1 MLASPTGPVMTSP
14 RRHFWIFHLLT
25 ILVCAFFAARAAGR
39 LVAGMVLE
47 RLPASPRPG
56 VGPLAT
62 ATADAPPAPARAI
75 EAVVTRNIFCS
86 TCEPS
91 APTPA
96 SEGGGA
102 VVDGAPTKTSLKLR
116 LLATLVRD
124 DDPRASV
131 AFIVDTGTAQT
142 GVYGV
147 GDKLADGVSV
157 LEIALRQVLIR
168 NAGRQ
173 ELITLGDGEVEPLAA
188 KSKDVEPGPFNR
200 PEPLEGLEG
209 LANGIR
215 HVAEKRYAIERA
227 TLNKALA
234 DSSLFAGVR
243 AIPSMKDGQLI
254 GFAVYAKV
262 GSIPSLLGLFSG
274 DVIQAVNGQAV
285 YTPEKALEVIRGLRS
300 ASQLTLSFQRRGVPL
315 THDYLIR

>member
-1 MLASPTGPVMTSP
+1 MTSP
-14 RRHFWIFHLLT
+14 RRHFWIFHLVT
-25 ILVCAFFAARAAGR
+25 ILICAFFAARATGR
-39 LVAGMVLE
+39 LVAGIVLE
-47 RLPASPRPG
+47 RLPVSSRPAIG
-56 VGPLAT
+56 STTLTP
-62 ATADAPPAPARAI
+62 DAPPASARAI
-75 EAVVTRNIFCS
+75 DVVVTRNIFCS
-86 TCEPS
+86 ACEPI

-96 SEGGGA
+96 SEGAGA
-102 VVDGAPTKTSLKLR
+102 AADGAPTKTSLKLR

-131 AFIVDTGTAQT
+131 AFIVDTETAQT
-142 GVYGV
+142 GVFGV

-173 ELITLGDGEVEPLAA
+173 ELLTLGDGEAEPMSVA
-188 KSKDVEPGPFNR
+188 KGKDVEPGPFNR
-200 PEPLEGLEG
+200 PEPLDGLEG
-209 LANGIR
+209 ISNGIR
-215 HVAEKRYAIERA
+215 HVAEKRYAIERG
-227 TLNKALA
+227 TFNKVLA
-234 DSSLFAGVR
+234 DSRLFTGVR

-285 YTPEKALEVIRGLRS
+285 TTPEKALEVLQGMRGS
-300 ASQLTLSFQRRGVPL
+300 SQISLSFQRRGVPL